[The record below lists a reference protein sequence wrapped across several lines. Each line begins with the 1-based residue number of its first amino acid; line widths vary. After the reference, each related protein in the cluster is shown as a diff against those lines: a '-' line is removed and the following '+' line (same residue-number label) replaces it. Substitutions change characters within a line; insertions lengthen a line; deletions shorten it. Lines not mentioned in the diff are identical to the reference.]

1 MNRSPLDWVL
11 VGALSALCGVVA
23 LFGVFFLPAY
33 SGSVPLPLVI
43 VPVALVV
50 ILLPRLTYRL
60 TGRMF
65 AAGLPVL
72 VWFVVTVWLYVS
84 DNSLYRGGSIAWR
97 TGWQFMTL
105 LGVCVLGAAASVG
118 TLWGDH
124 LRAQMLARS
133 TTAPVADGPAS
144 GNVTPDTV
152 QRASDDGGY

>member
-1 MNRSPLDWVL
+1 MTRSPLDWIL
-11 VGALSALCGVVA
+11 VGVLAALSGVVA
-23 LFGVFFLPAY
+23 LYGVFFLPAY

-50 ILLPRLTYRL
+50 TLLPRLTYRL

-65 AAGLPVL
+65 AAALPVL
-72 VWFVVTVWLYVS
+72 VWFVVTVWLYLS
-84 DNSLYRGGSIAWR
+84 SNRLYAGAPIAWR

-124 LRAQMLARS
+124 LHAQIQTRS
-133 TTAPVADGPAS
+133 GPPATGDGPGS
-144 GNVTPDTV
+144 GNLTPNSV
-152 QRASDDGGY
+152 QQVSDDRGY